1 MVGYTICKRWGWGIP
16 YVIGGG
22 SGGIPY
28 VVSGWGGVVQGKGVC
43 WYLKFENNSTIQH
56 LFDDQTT
63 FHIISLMKMLDSQ
76 FRFSFDDM
84 R

>member
-1 MVGYTICKRWGWGIP
+1 M
-16 YVIGGG
+16 
-22 SGGIPY
+22 GIPY
-28 VVSGWGGVVQGKGVC
+28 VVGCMWWGYTICGRWLVVGVVVVQGKGVC

-76 FRFSFDDM
+76 FRFSFNDI